1 MSNNN
6 VFLTLTA
13 YNISNVTSHFY
24 IKNNCVGMGNM
35 LFQIASALNYA
46 LKNNACLY
54 VPCLNTYFRLEELQ
68 KENTIFRNI
77 NTNIIPEFNESNTIM
92 IGNPTNYYIL
102 NHPFYNNIHFTGYFE
117 NFNNF
122 DEIKPTILK
131 YFSPTE
137 KEKTY
142 IFNKY
147 PMIQDDFISSIHV
160 RMGACVKKIFNSAQL
175 LFIENSYFELIDYMI
190 NTKNINK
197 LMVLTNDKDYCKR
210 VFDNNEKYKNITF
223 YYSNEKI
230 DFIDMWIISLM
241 KNNIISYSTF
251 SLWGSYLNQ
260 NKDKFIVGSDKITK
274 HIAPSH
280 MTYKEW
286 HYI

>member
-1 MSNNN
+1 MSNN
-6 VFLTLTA
+6 VFITLTS
-13 YNISNVTSHFY
+13 YNISKDTSPFY
-24 IKNNCVGMGNM
+24 IKNICVGMGNM

-46 LKNNACLY
+46 FKNNASLY

-77 NTNIIPEFNESNTIM
+77 NTNIIPEFNESNAI
-92 IGNPTNYYIL
+92 IICNPTNYYIL
-102 NHPFYNNIHFTGYFE
+102 NRPFYNNIHFTGYFE

-122 DEIKPTILK
+122 DEIKSTILN

-137 KEKTY
+137 EEKTY
-142 IFNKY
+142 ILNKY
-147 PMIQDDFISSIHV
+147 PMIQDEFISSIHV
-160 RMGACVKKIFNSAQL
+160 RMGGCARAIFNSAQL

-197 LMVLTNDKDYCKR
+197 LMVLTNDKDYCKSI
-210 VFDNNEKYKNITF
+210 FDNNEKYKNITF

-230 DFIDMWIISLM
+230 DFIDIWIISLM

-260 NKDKFIVGSDKITK
+260 NKDKFIVGSDKIVK
-274 HIAPSH
+274 HIAASH
-280 MTYKEW
+280 LTYNEW
-286 HYI
+286 FYI